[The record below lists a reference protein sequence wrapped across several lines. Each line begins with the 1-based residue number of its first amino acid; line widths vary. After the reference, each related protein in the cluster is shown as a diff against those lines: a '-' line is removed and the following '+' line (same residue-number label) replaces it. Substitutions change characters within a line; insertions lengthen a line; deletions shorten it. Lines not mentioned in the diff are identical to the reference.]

1 MAVDNLGNIFIADT
15 VNNQLRG
22 VIVSQ
27 RTYQLNLTSTG
38 TGSGPMEAIA
48 VLSDIT
54 RLKTQ
59 QTELEVL
66 ARDSELMFS
75 LSEVGIAFLRHGRLQ
90 RANDAL
96 AQLSGYGANE
106 LVGLGIERLFPE
118 LPDQAQSAAR
128 EDSDLRHFGR
138 WVGERQMQCRDGRSL
153 WVQVSKRDSIARSA
167 PAQFFDRGLRFA
179 RGVHRTEGA
188 RVEAA
193 GVATA
198 HRSGTVQIRVS
209 R

>member
-1 MAVDNLGNIFIADT
+1 MPSAPAPGHCPAAPPVPRPVARPVPRHHEQHGRAGRIGRGLVHRVGKLHSHPPFERREHIPCHLHSRRDFHVRPRVQTLDEDGEALALASRGRPADCLGTRLDRDLGNFAT
-15 VNNQLRG
+15 ALHALVG
-22 VIVSQ
+22 EIVFCE
-27 RTYQLNLTSTG
+27 
-38 TGSGPMEAIA
+38 PP
-48 VLSDIT
+48 
-54 RLKTQ
+54 
-59 QTELEVL
+59 
-66 ARDSELMFS
+66 
-75 LSEVGIAFLRHGRLQ
+75 RLQ
-90 RANDAL
+90 LLGRGQIDD
-96 AQLSGYGANE
+96 
-106 LVGLGIERLFPE
+106 GLQGKVEYK
-118 LPDQAQSAAR
+118 D
-128 EDSDLRHFGR
+128 
-138 WVGERQMQCRDGRSL
+138 RS